1 MVLEV
6 TLTTVFIA
14 ALITALTTG
23 LGALPL
29 AINKKVDQKWLSV
42 GAAIAAGLMLAASH
56 SLIEEGLAKQ
66 DWLTLA
72 GMVSGLVLVYF
83 AYRWIESQ
91 GAPDVSALQGA
102 DAKKHC

>member
-1 MVLEV
+1 MALEV

-29 AINKKVDQKWLSV
+29 AISKKIDQKWLSI

-56 SLIEEGLAKQ
+56 SLIQESWSRLP
-66 DWLTLA
+66 
-72 GMVSGLVLVYF
+72 LVL
-83 AYRWIESQ
+83 
-91 GAPDVSALQGA
+91 
-102 DAKKHC
+102 